1 MSKLLTGI
9 YRFLPVQL
17 LLLHFRRYQLL
28 LVFWLI
34 VVTTITGQFASN
46 FGASTLFLAPE
57 YLGNINFA
65 SMSLL
70 GGAMAVFVMAWNI
83 TTFIIHSQRIPFMGA
98 TRHSFLKFCINNS
111 LIPLAFFIFYS
122 TVSIRFQWINEHTPW
137 RAILVYQL
145 GFYLGFL
152 FIILISFAYFF
163 RMDRDLLKLVLSRIT
178 NPSRI
183 REIIPYDSLDYDVDI
198 IRAETYITGRFR
210 IKRCA
215 DLEPYHPRLLN
226 TVLRM
231 HHRNAITATIFALL
245 LLLLSGIFMDDPR
258 WRIPA
263 GGGFLILF
271 SVIMG
276 LVGAVKYFLRSWE
289 IFGWLIT
296 FLLIGWL
303 VQLRVFDMRSRA
315 YGVNY
320 DTPAEQKPIYD
331 YEHIRSFFSDERY
344 NNDKNAEEKRLNTWL
359 QKRTKAGET
368 KPPLIVLSISGGGT
382 RAAYWTFKT
391 LQYMDSVTHG
401 KLFTNTVLISGASG
415 GMIGASYWR
424 ELHDLYNEGKI
435 KNVYDSK
442 YQENVGKDLLN
453 SIIFSFA
460 TVDLISPF
468 NKISLAGHSYTKDR
482 GYAMEQE
489 LIQNTEGLLDK
500 KIGDYKEKEEAAD
513 IPQLIINGTIV
524 NDGRKLIMSA
534 LPVSYLCRPAYT
546 LNDSSALPPI
556 DGIDFGQY
564 FSGQNAYN
572 LRLTTALRMN
582 ATFPF
587 ILPVVKLPSLPQIN
601 VMDAGLRDNF
611 GLETTTRYLH
621 VFRQWMEQNAGD
633 IIFLQIRDTRE
644 YEVFRPSDMNTLGKM
659 MSDPL
664 FVIQDKWEAFE
675 SYYQEYIKDYSPY
688 YLKNKMHFVSMTY
701 IPQEKTKAAALNF
714 HLTSKEKIDIS
725 ESINNEANQKAVQ
738 QLLQLLQPQVPVGDG
753 RMPLTA
759 AE

>member
-28 LVFWLI
+28 LAFWLI
-34 VVTTITGQFASN
+34 VVTTITGHFATN

-57 YLGNINFA
+57 YLGNINFL
-65 SMSLL
+65 SMCLL
-70 GGAMAVFVMAWNI
+70 GGAMAVFIMAWHI

-111 LIPLAFFIFYS
+111 LIPLAFLIFYS
-122 TVSIRFQWINEHTPW
+122 IVSIKFQWKNEHTAW
-137 RAILVYQL
+137 RDIIIYQL
-145 GFYLGFL
+145 GFYIGF
-152 FIILISFAYFF
+152 FSIILISFAYFF

-183 REIIPYDSLDYDVDI
+183 RELIPYDSLDYDADI
-198 IRAETYITGRFR
+198 IRAETYVTGRLK

-215 DLEPYHPRLLN
+215 DLEPYHPRLLH

-231 HHRNAITATIFALL
+231 HHRNAITATVFALL
-245 LLLLSGIFMDDPR
+245 LLLLSGIFMEDPR

-263 GGGFLILF
+263 GGSFLMLF
-271 SVIMG
+271 SVVMG
-276 LVGAVKYFLRSWE
+276 LVGAMKYFLRSWE
-289 IFGWLIT
+289 IFGWIII

-320 DTPAEQKPIYD
+320 DTPTEQKPVYD
-331 YEHIRSFFSDERY
+331 YEHIHDFFTDTRY
-344 NNDKNAEEKRLNTWL
+344 NNDKSTEEKRLSLWK
-359 QKRTKAGET
+359 QKRESAGEA
-368 KPPLIVLSISGGGT
+368 KPPLIVLSISGGGS

-391 LQYMDSVTHG
+391 LQYLDSVSQG

-415 GMIGASYWR
+415 GMMGAAYWR
-424 ELHDLYNEGKI
+424 ELRNAYADGKI
-435 KNVYDSK
+435 KNIYDSK
-442 YQENVGKDLLN
+442 YQDNIGKDLLN

-468 NKISLAGHSYTKDR
+468 NKISLAGYSYSKDR
-482 GYAMEQE
+482 GYALEQE
-489 LIQNTEGLLDK
+489 LIRNTEGMLDK
-500 KIGDYKEKEEAAD
+500 KIGDYKQKEALAE
-513 IPQLIINGTIV
+513 IPQFIINGTIV
-524 NDGRKLIMSA
+524 NDGRKLVMA
-534 LPVSYLCRPAYT
+534 AQPVSYLCRPAYT
-546 LNDSSALPPI
+546 VNDTSKLPPI
-556 DGIDFGQY
+556 DAIDFGQY
-564 FSGQNAYN
+564 FANQNAYN
-572 LRLTTALRMN
+572 LRLATALRMN

-587 ILPVVKLPSLPQIN
+587 ILPVVKLPSVPQIN

-621 VFRQWMEQNAGD
+621 VFHNWIEQNAGD
-633 IIFLQIRDTRE
+633 VIFLQIRDTRE
-644 YEVFRPSDMNTLGKM
+644 NEFRISDMNTLGKM

-675 SYYQEYIKDYSPY
+675 SYSQEYLKDYSPY
-688 YLKNKMHFVSMTY
+688 FLKNKLHFISMVY
-701 IPQEKTKAAALNF
+701 LPQDKSKAAALNF
-714 HLTSKEKIDIS
+714 HLTSKEKTDIS
-725 ESINNEANQKAVQ
+725 ASIYNSANQKAVQ
-738 QLLQLLQPQVPVGDG
+738 QLLQLLGPQTPVRDG
-753 RMPLTA
+753 GMPLTA